1 MVLLLDL
8 YNGEKISLISFPL
21 SLLKKYTTTYEAQ
34 PPSKCTKLE
43 QEALTIHD
51 LVSAVYDSCSEVTE
65 KWPRVNTAGEGAVT
79 GVSLSSSRWLGFNT
93 ALGVVSLNIL

>member
-43 QEALTIHD
+43 QEALTIHM
-51 LVSAVYDSCSEVTE
+51 T
-65 KWPRVNTAGEGAVT
+65 W
-79 GVSLSSSRWLGFNT
+79 
-93 ALGVVSLNIL
+93 

>member
-43 QEALTIHD
+43 QEALTRHMTWCVRCTI
-51 LVSAVYDSCSEVTE
+51 LV
-65 KWPRVNTAGEGAVT
+65 
-79 GVSLSSSRWLGFNT
+79 LG
-93 ALGVVSLNIL
+93 